1 MNMSK
6 KNYWTTPKKDGGWAV
21 KREGSTKASAI
32 FDSQAEAWSD
42 TRRRAR
48 GTEGE
53 AFLQGKNGQIRSR
66 NTYGKNPFPP
76 KG

>member
-1 MNMSK
+1 MRPH
-6 KNYWTTPKKDGGWAV
+6 KNGWAV
-21 KREGSTKASAI
+21 KREGATRASAV
-32 FDSQAEAWSD
+32 FTTQSDAWSD

-53 AFLQGKNGQIRSR
+53 ALLQGKDGKIRSR
-66 NTYGKNPFPP
+66 NTYGNDPLPP